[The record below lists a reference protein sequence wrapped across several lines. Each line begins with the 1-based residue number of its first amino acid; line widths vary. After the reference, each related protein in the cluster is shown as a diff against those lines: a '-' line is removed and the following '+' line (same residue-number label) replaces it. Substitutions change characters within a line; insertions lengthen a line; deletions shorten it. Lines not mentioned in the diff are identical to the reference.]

1 MIARRT
7 LLAGLASLPVAA
19 MAAPAS
25 AGFIKRLS
33 PRLDAIIPPSA
44 TVEFLAEGFRWAEGP
59 VWVPQGNY
67 LLFSDPP
74 ANIVYRWRPEDGAK
88 PFLSPAGFQGDI
100 PAGVREAGLNGLAI
114 DKEGALVAADSGTRA
129 IVRIDL
135 QSRKRTM
142 LAERFD
148 GKRFN
153 SPNDLCIAPSGIIYF
168 TDPPYGFTDG
178 DASTLREVEQ
188 NGLYALFPD
197 GKVALLDGSHHRPN
211 GVAIAPDGRTLY
223 LALSDENRPEV
234 RAYILGADGRPT
246 GQRLFHDFRADL
258 ARGLPGLPDG
268 LKVAPSGHVFATGPG
283 GVHILTADGEPIGLI
298 GTGKAV
304 ANICFGQDGASLF
317 LTSSDRLARVAMSHA
332 PALYRR
338 SP

>member
-19 MAAPAS
+19 MAAPAP
-25 AGFIKRLS
+25 AGFVKRLS

-59 VWVPQGNY
+59 VWVPQGDY

-74 ANIVYRWRPEDGAK
+74 ANIVYRWRQEDGAK
-88 PFLSPAGFQGDI
+88 PFLSPAGFQGEI
-100 PAGVREAGLNGLAI
+100 PAGVREAGLNGLSI
-114 DKEGALVAADSGTRA
+114 DKDGALVAADSGTRT

-135 QSRKRTM
+135 QSRERTI
-142 LAERFD
+142 LAERFE

-178 DASTLREVEQ
+178 DASALREVAH

-197 GKVALLDGSHHRPN
+197 GAVALLDGSHHRPN

-223 LALSDENRPEV
+223 LALSDERQPEV
-234 RAYILGADGRPT
+234 RAYTLGADGRPT

-258 ARGLPGLPDG
+258 AQGLPGLPDG
-268 LKVAPSGHVFATGPG
+268 IKVSPSGHVFATGPG
-283 GVHILTADGEPIGLI
+283 GVHILTAEGEPLGLI

-304 ANICFGQDGASLF
+304 ANICFGQDGTSLF
-317 LTSSDRLARVAMSHA
+317 LTSSDRLARIAMDHGRG
-332 PALYRR
+332 PG
-338 SP
+338 